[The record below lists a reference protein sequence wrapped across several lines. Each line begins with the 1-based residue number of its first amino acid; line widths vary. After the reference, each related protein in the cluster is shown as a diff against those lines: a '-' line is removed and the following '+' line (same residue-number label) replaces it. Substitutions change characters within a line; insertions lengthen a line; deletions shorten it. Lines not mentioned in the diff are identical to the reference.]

1 MIQIYY
7 MYQYLIAKYITT
19 IKSTVFLDVD
29 LTKRVLPVMSTYTLG
44 RDSLH
49 KTGCFYTDT
58 PTEINIILKFF
69 NEMEIQYQFPTYPGK
84 DSIDDTLHEDQRQSK
99 GELLF
104 QFSIPRLGSG
114 KKNYH

>member
-7 MYQYLIAKYITT
+7 MYQYPIAKYITT

-29 LTKRVLPVMSTYTLG
+29 LTKRVLPVMSTYTWAEIAFT
-44 RDSLH
+44 RQVVFIQTH
-49 KTGCFYTDT
+49 
-58 PTEINIILKFF
+58 PEINIILKFF
-69 NEMEIQYQFPTYPGK
+69 NEMEIHYQFPTYPGK